1 MRPSPND
8 EDLDRDDAQLGASGY
23 KREMPR
29 QFSLVSL
36 LALSYALIC
45 TWNGFAS
52 AIGGGLSQGSSSGT
66 IFMLLPAAT
75 MILVV
80 SLGMAELTSA
90 FPVAG
95 GQYYWAFI
103 LSPPSCAPLISY
115 TTAAVTVIGAWLGT
129 ASTSNF
135 ISGMILSI
143 VQFVYPEYIVYS
155 WHKYLL
161 YVAVII
167 AASLLNIFGSQIL
180 PAFNRCICKLS
191 PSLYAFEQILIF
203 GAAVAFSLA
212 TYLVTIIT
220 MLVCSYPNYNSA
232 KWVFTD
238 TTISTG
244 WTSHPYTWMLCFV
257 NSLYGFLGTD
267 SGAHMTEEIPNPSIN
282 GPKVIIYPVLIGLV
296 TVIPFACTCMFV
308 IKDMDAILN
317 APSGLPL
324 IQLYHQ
330 ATSSR
335 PITFVLMVAFTVCF
349 FACAVAII
357 TGSSRTLWSAARDD
371 CFPRSDLWKQISPR
385 FEMPMNAVLLQACF
399 SILYGLVFI
408 QSESAFAL
416 MVSVSIIFLVSS
428 YVIPQAILL
437 WVDRNESLPERPFH
451 LGRFGYAINLFS
463 TLSTLLLIIA
473 CCLPTAFPI
482 TYTNMNYNRYNLAS
496 PYNITF
502 RLLTL
507 LFSIVTACLLL
518 FIWSGWMFSRRDVFK
533 GPPINRSL
541 LAKARGAGNHDTRP
555 VDEHTP
561 LMQ

>member
-1 MRPSPND
+1 MRPNRSD

-66 IFMLLPAAT
+66 IFMLLPAAA

-95 GQYYWAFI
+95 GQYYWAFV

-115 TTAAVTVIGAWLGT
+115 TTAAVTVIGAWLGA

-143 VQFVYPEYIVYS
+143 VQFVYPEYVVYS

-161 YVAVII
+161 YVAVIV

-180 PAFNRCICKLS
+180 PTFNRCI
-191 PSLYAFEQILIF
+191 F
-203 GAAVAFSLA
+203 AFSLA
-212 TYLVTIIT
+212 TYLVTMIT

-244 WTSHPYTWMLCFV
+244 WTSHPYTWTLCFV

-267 SGAHMTEEIPNPSIN
+267 SGAHMAEEIPNPSIN

-308 IKDMDAILN
+308 VKDMDAILN

-330 ATSSR
+330 ATGSR
-335 PITFVLMVAFTVCF
+335 TITFGLMVAFTVCF

-399 SILYGLVFI
+399 SVLYGLVFV

-416 MVSVSIIFLVSS
+416 MVSASIIFLVSS

-437 WVDRNESLPERPFH
+437 LIDRNQCLPERDFD
-451 LGRFGYAINLFS
+451 LGRFGYAVNLFS

-482 TYTNMNYNRYNLAS
+482 TYTNMNYN
-496 PYNITF
+496 
-502 RLLTL
+502 
-507 LFSIVTACLLL
+507 SIVTACLLIFVWL
-518 FIWSGWMFSRRDVFK
+518 GWMFSRRDVFK
-533 GPPINRSL
+533 GPTLDRSL
-541 LAKARGAGNHDTRP
+541 LAKVRGIANHDTRP
-555 VDEHTP
+555 ANEHTP

>member
-1 MRPSPND
+1 MQTYPSD

-95 GQYYWAFI
+95 GQYYWAFV

-115 TTAAVTVIGAWLGT
+115 TTAAVTVIGAWLGA

-143 VQFVYPEYIVYS
+143 VQFVYPEYVVYS

-167 AASLLNIFGSQIL
+167 AASLLNILGSQIL
-180 PAFNRCICKLS
+180 PVFNRCI
-191 PSLYAFEQILIF
+191 F
-203 GAAVAFSLA
+203 AFSLA

-282 GPKVIIYPVLIGLV
+282 GPKVIIYPALIGLV

-330 ATSSR
+330 ATGSR
-335 PITFVLMVAFTVCF
+335 AITFGLMVAFTICF

-371 CFPRSDLWKQISPR
+371 CFPRSDLWKQISSR

-399 SILYGLVFI
+399 SMLYGLVFV

-416 MVSVSIIFLVSS
+416 MVSASIIFLVSS

-437 WVDRNESLPERPFH
+437 WVDRNKSLPERPFD
-451 LGRFGYAINLFS
+451 LGRFGYSINLFS
-463 TLSTLLLIIA
+463 TLSTSLLVIA

-482 TYTNMNYNRYNLAS
+482 TYTNMNYN
-496 PYNITF
+496 
-502 RLLTL
+502 
-507 LFSIVTACLLL
+507 SIVAACLLL
-518 FIWSGWMFSRRDVFK
+518 FIWSGWMFSRKDIFK
-533 GPPINRSL
+533 GPTIDRTL
-541 LAKARGAGNHDTRP
+541 LVKARRVGNHDTRP
-555 VDEHTP
+555 ADAYTP